1 LTKHIPTLKLLIVT
15 KDMKI
20 LTLNLKRQ
28 YFDEILAGTKT
39 HEYRDLFPE
48 NNDRFIRYRI
58 NGKEYKLNEIPSE
71 EDEPG
76 EITPVP
82 IKYDAI
88 KFLTGAYKG
97 TRPYMIVEVLDAKIN
112 IPKDDDGNPIIVFDE
127 STNTEF
133 IMAQMD
139 YTLGKVIEKFD
150 R

>member
-1 LTKHIPTLKLLIVT
+1 
-15 KDMKI
+15 MKI

-28 YFDEILAGTKT
+28 YFNEILAGTKT

-48 NNDRFIRYRI
+48 HTDKFIRYI
-58 NGKEYKLNEIPSE
+58 LNGKEYKVNEIPSE

-97 TRPYMIVEVLDAKIN
+97 TRPYIIVEVLSANIL
-112 IPKDDDGNPIIVFDE
+112 IPKDDQGNEIIIYDE
-127 STNTEF
+127 ASDIEF

-139 YTLGKVIEKFD
+139 YTLGRILEKSEGIS
-150 R
+150 

>member
-1 LTKHIPTLKLLIVT
+1 
-15 KDMKI
+15 MKI

-28 YFDEILAGTKT
+28 YFNEILAGTKT

-48 NNDRFIRYRI
+48 NNDKFIRYVL
-58 NGKEYKLNEIPSE
+58 NGKEYKVNEIPSE

-76 EITPVP
+76 EVTPVP

-97 TRPYMIVEVLDAKIN
+97 TRPYIIVEVLSANIL
-112 IPKDDDGNPIIVFDE
+112 IPKDDQGNEIIIYDE
-127 STNTEF
+127 AADIEF

-139 YTLGKVIEKFD
+139 YTLGRILEKLD
-150 R
+150 GVA

>member
-1 LTKHIPTLKLLIVT
+1 
-15 KDMKI
+15 
-20 LTLNLKRQ
+20 
-28 YFDEILAGTKT
+28 
-39 HEYRDLFPE
+39 
-48 NNDRFIRYRI
+48 
-58 NGKEYKLNEIPSE
+58 LNEIPSE

>member
-1 LTKHIPTLKLLIVT
+1 
-15 KDMKI
+15 MKI

-48 NNDRFIRYRI
+48 NNDRFIRYKL
-58 NGKEYKLNEIPSE
+58 NGKEYKVNELPSE
-71 EDEPG
+71 EEEPG
-76 EITPVP
+76 EVIPVP

-97 TRPYMIVEVLDAKIN
+97 TRPYMVVEVLDVVIN
-112 IPKDDDGNPIIVFDE
+112 IPKDEDGNEIIILDE
-127 STNTEF
+127 ATGVEF

-139 YTLGKVIEKFD
+139 YTLGIILEKSC
-150 R
+150 

>member
-1 LTKHIPTLKLLIVT
+1 
-15 KDMKI
+15 MKI

-48 NNDRFIRYRI
+48 NNDKFIRYVL
-58 NGKEYKLNEIPSE
+58 NGKEYKVNEIPSE

-76 EITPVP
+76 EVTPVP

-97 TRPYMIVEVLDAKIN
+97 TRPYIIVEVLSANIL
-112 IPKDDDGNPIIVFDE
+112 IPKDDQGNEIIIYDE
-127 STNTEF
+127 AADIEF

-139 YTLGKVIEKFD
+139 YTLGRILEKLD
-150 R
+150 GVA

>member
-1 LTKHIPTLKLLIVT
+1 
-15 KDMKI
+15 MKI

-48 NNDRFIRYRI
+48 NNDKFIRYVL
-58 NGKEYKLNEIPSE
+58 NGKEYKVNEIPSE

-76 EITPVP
+76 EVTPAP

-97 TRPYMIVEVLDAKIN
+97 TRPYIIVEVLSANIL
-112 IPKDDDGNPIIVFDE
+112 IPKDDQGNEIIIYDE
-127 STNTEF
+127 AADIEF

-139 YTLGKVIEKFD
+139 YTLGRILEKSD
-150 R
+150 GVA

>member
-1 LTKHIPTLKLLIVT
+1 
-15 KDMKI
+15 MKI

-28 YFDEILAGTKT
+28 YFNEILAGTKT

-48 NNDRFIRYRI
+48 NNDKFIRYI
-58 NGKEYKLNEIPSE
+58 LNGKEYKVNEIPSE

-97 TRPYMIVEVLDAKIN
+97 TRPYIIVEVLSANIL
-112 IPKDDDGNPIIVFDE
+112 IPKDDQGNEIIIYDE
-127 STNTEF
+127 ASDIEF

-139 YTLGKVIEKFD
+139 YTLGRILEKAEGIS
-150 R
+150 

>member
-1 LTKHIPTLKLLIVT
+1 
-15 KDMKI
+15 MKI

-48 NNDRFIRYRI
+48 NNDKFIRYVL
-58 NGKEYKLNEIPSE
+58 NGKEYKVNEIPSE

-97 TRPYMIVEVLDAKIN
+97 TRPYIIVEVLSANIL
-112 IPKDDDGNPIIVFDE
+112 IPKDDQGNEIIIYDE
-127 STNTEF
+127 AADIEF

-139 YTLGKVIEKFD
+139 YTLGRILEKLD
-150 R
+150 GVA